1 MLQWLEDDLGEDVNN
16 DANIELPHEIA
27 RLLNLEVGDFLL
39 ATGTLLPSRS
49 LLVFELMASSVFC
62 CCRIGSSPGHEHSKC
77 SVLDDS

>member
-49 LLVFELMASSVFC
+49 LLVFELKVF
-62 CCRIGSSPGHEHSKC
+62 
-77 SVLDDS
+77 SVLLSHWVFYRT